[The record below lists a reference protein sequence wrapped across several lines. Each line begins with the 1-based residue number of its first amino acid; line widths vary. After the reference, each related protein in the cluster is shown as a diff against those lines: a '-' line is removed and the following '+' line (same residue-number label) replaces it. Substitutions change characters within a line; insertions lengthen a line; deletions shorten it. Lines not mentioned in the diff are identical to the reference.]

1 MCGIVAVQAFDNS
14 VSIDRLQAATN
25 SLIHRGPDHQST
37 WVSEKRDIGL
47 GHTRLSIIDLETG
60 DQPISNEDGSIH
72 IVANGEFYDHDKIIV
87 DLKKR
92 GHRFRTRS
100 DSEIALHLY
109 EDHGIGALSRLRGE
123 FAFVIWDS
131 KNQLLFAARDRFGI
145 KPLYYCQSGERLFIA
160 SEIKA
165 ILAAGVS
172 PTWNHDTVHQVGS
185 ACSSLPADTLFHGVF
200 SLPAG
205 HILLSRRGQV
215 STRSYWDFDYP
226 KIRTESGR
234 RSEQEIVEGFRD
246 KLKEAIRLRLRADV
260 PVACYLSGGL
270 DSCSVLGFMVEQ
282 SSTPVKAFNLTFDQP
297 DYDESEV
304 ATEMANHCGAEYE
317 PIPITQKD
325 IAENFSD
332 AIWNSETF
340 FANGHGVSKFLLS
353 RAVRDA
359 GFKVVF
365 TGEGA
370 DEILAGYPHF
380 RQDIL
385 PREASGELSEAGR
398 CMLADLQRKNSV
410 SRGLLMPDESQT
422 SASLHTVEAQLGFVP
437 TWMRAHASV
446 ASKVFPLMDRDW
458 LAHFGDRDGNEHFL
472 AEFDLPRQLWGRDPL
487 NQSLYLWSRSSLQNY
502 ILNVLGDR
510 MEMAHSIEGRVPF
523 LDHHLVEFMR
533 DVPVELKIS
542 GMTEKYL
549 LKEAAKPVLTETV
562 YQRQKHPFLAP
573 PSAIVPKEPLYDL
586 TQETLRSQQMA
597 SLPFFDSSELT
608 SLLDR
613 LPAMSVGERT
623 GYDPVLM
630 LLLSIATIADRFSM
644 NV

>member
-1 MCGIVAVQAFDNS
+1 MCGIVAVQASDNS
-14 VSIDRLQAATN
+14 VSPDELQAATGA
-25 SLIHRGPDHQST
+25 LIHRGPDHQST

-60 DQPISNEDGSIH
+60 EQPISNEDGSIH
-72 IVANGEFYDHDKIIV
+72 IVANGEFYGHDEIIV
-87 DLKKR
+87 ELENR

-109 EDHGIGALSRLRGE
+109 EDHGVAALTRLRGE

-145 KPLYYCQSGERLFIA
+145 KPLYYCQSEGRLFIA

-165 ILAAGVS
+165 ILAAGVR
-172 PTWNHDTVHQVGS
+172 PAWNHDAVHQIGS
-185 ACSSLPADTLFHGVF
+185 SGSSLPADTLFRGVF

-205 HILLSRRGQV
+205 NILLSRRGYV

-226 KIRTESGR
+226 SIGAETEQRTER
-234 RSEQEIVEGFRD
+234 ETVEGFRA

-270 DSCSVLGFMVEQ
+270 DSCSVLGLMSEQ
-282 SSTPVKAFNLTFDQP
+282 SAAPIKAFNLTFDQA

-304 ATEMANHCGAEYE
+304 AEEMAAHCGAAYA
-317 PIPITQKD
+317 PIPISQKD
-325 IAENFSD
+325 IADNFAD
-332 AIWNSETF
+332 AIWSSETF
-340 FANGHGVSKFLLS
+340 FANGHGVSKYLLS

-385 PREASGELSEAGR
+385 PREQGGELTDAGR
-398 CMLADLQRKNSV
+398 QMLAELLAKNSV
-410 SRGLLMPDESQT
+410 SRGLLLPDESK
-422 SASLHTVEAQLGFVP
+422 ANSLRTVETQLGFVP
-437 TWMRAHASV
+437 TWMRVHASM
-446 ASKVFPLMDRDW
+446 ASKVLPLMDRDW
-458 LAHFGDRDGNEHFL
+458 LNSFGDRDGSEHFL
-472 AEFDLPRQLWGRDPL
+472 SEFDLPRQLWGRDPL

-523 LDHHLVEFMR
+523 LDHHVVEFMR
-533 DVPVELKIS
+533 SVPAELKIK
-542 GMTEKYL
+542 GTTEKYL
-549 LKEAAKPVLTETV
+549 LKEAAKPVITETV
-562 YQRQKHPFLAP
+562 YKRQKHPFLAP
-573 PSAIVPKEPLYDL
+573 PSASVQTEPLYQF
-586 TQETLRSQQMA
+586 TQDTLRSQQMA
-597 SLPFFDSSELT
+597 ALPFFDTNEL
-608 SLLDR
+608 SALLDR
-613 LPAMSVGERT
+613 IPTMSVAEQAGH
-623 GYDPVLM
+623 DPILM
-630 LLLSIATIADRFSM
+630 LLLSLATIGDRFAM
-644 NV
+644 GV